1 MVGNLMKKKI
11 NTNNIYD
18 KYITMNNLYK
28 MWDIIKSTCKNKKEV
43 YKFSLNLNTN
53 IYNIYVSLKNKTYV
67 PDKYMTFMIFEPKP
81 RLVMSQSIKD
91 KIVNHFIT
99 NYYLIP
105 YLESSLIDSNVAT
118 RKGKGSSYGN
128 DLLQKYFNKLLIN
141 NRTCEIYCLKMD
153 VSKYFYSINHD
164 ILMSM
169 LGKKIKDNDVLNII
183 KLVISQTNNDYIN
196 KNISY
201 YNNKYNTDIPYYIN
215 DTGLS
220 IGAMV
225 SQFLAIFFLNE
236 IDHYIK
242 EKLDCK
248 YYIRYMDDLVILD
261 VNKEKLKRVYNII
274 NEKLNALKLRVN
286 KKSNIY
292 NCSNGFSFLGYTY
305 KTINNKLY
313 VSCKKTTYNRVM
325 KKLFYLQKHDRVK
338 YRKSLGSYYGYLTN
352 IDKINLKLNNRELFD
367 LYRVKYNDYILII
380 KDKNRYYL
388 FCNNAL
394 TVRILIGYK
403 LSNKIFCMYNNM
415 FDIILKKLSFYNI
428 IVLNKLEILLEIQ
441 RSVT

>member
-18 KYITMNNLYK
+18 KYITMDNLYK

-91 KIVNHFIT
+91 KIVNHFVA

-128 DLLQKYFNKLLIN
+128 YLLQKYFNKLLIN
-141 NRTCEIYCLKMD
+141 NRDCEIYCLKMD

-169 LGKKIKDNDVLNII
+169 LGKRIKDNDVLNII

-261 VNKEKLKRVYNII
+261 VNKEKLKRIYNII
-274 NEKLNALKLRVN
+274 SEKLNALKLRVN

-292 NCSNGFSFLGYTY
+292 SCSNGFSFLGYTY

-325 KKLFYLQKHDRVK
+325 KKLFYLQKHDSVK

>member
-1 MVGNLMKKKI
+1 MKKKN
-11 NTNNIYD
+11 NTSNIYD
-18 KYITMNNLYK
+18 KYITMENLYK

-141 NRTCEIYCLKMD
+141 NRNCEIYCLKMD

-169 LGKKIKDNDVLNII
+169 LGKRIKDNDVLNII

-261 VNKEKLKRVYNII
+261 VNKEKLKRIYNII
-274 NEKLNALKLRVN
+274 SEKLNTLKLSVN

-292 NCSNGFSFLGYTY
+292 SCSNGFSFLGYTY

-313 VSCKKTTYNRVM
+313 VSCKKKTYNRVM

-394 TVRILIGYK
+394 TIRILIGYK

>member
-1 MVGNLMKKKI
+1 MKKKI

-18 KYITMNNLYK
+18 KYITMDNLYK

-141 NRTCEIYCLKMD
+141 NRNCEIYCLKMD

-169 LGKKIKDNDVLNII
+169 LGKKIKDNDV
-183 KLVISQTNNDYIN
+183 Q
-196 KNISY
+196 
-201 YNNKYNTDIPYYIN
+201 YN
-215 DTGLS
+215 
-220 IGAMV
+220 
-225 SQFLAIFFLNE
+225 
-236 IDHYIK
+236 
-242 EKLDCK
+242 
-248 YYIRYMDDLVILD
+248 
-261 VNKEKLKRVYNII
+261 
-274 NEKLNALKLRVN
+274 
-286 KKSNIY
+286 
-292 NCSNGFSFLGYTY
+292 
-305 KTINNKLY
+305 
-313 VSCKKTTYNRVM
+313 
-325 KKLFYLQKHDRVK
+325 
-338 YRKSLGSYYGYLTN
+338 
-352 IDKINLKLNNRELFD
+352 
-367 LYRVKYNDYILII
+367 
-380 KDKNRYYL
+380 
-388 FCNNAL
+388 
-394 TVRILIGYK
+394 
-403 LSNKIFCMYNNM
+403 
-415 FDIILKKLSFYNI
+415 
-428 IVLNKLEILLEIQ
+428 
-441 RSVT
+441 

>member
-1 MVGNLMKKKI
+1 MKKKI

-18 KYITMNNLYK
+18 KYITMDNLYK
-28 MWDIIKSTCKNKKEV
+28 MWDIIRSTCKNKKEV

-67 PDKYMTFMIFEPKP
+67 PDKYITFMIFEPKA

-91 KIVNHFIT
+91 KIVNHFIA

-118 RKGKGSSYGN
+118 RRGKGSSYGN
-128 DLLQKYFNKLLIN
+128 NLLKRYFNKLLIN
-141 NRTCEIYCLKMD
+141 NKDCEIYCLKMD
-153 VSKYFYSINHD
+153 VSKYFYSINHN
-164 ILMSM
+164 ILMGM
-169 LGKKIKDNDVLNII
+169 LGKKIKDKDVLNII

-242 EKLDCK
+242 EELGCK

-261 VNKEKLKRVYNII
+261 VNKGKLKRIYNII
-274 NEKLNALKLRVN
+274 SEKLNALKLKVN

-292 NCSNGFSFLGYTY
+292 SCSNGFSFLGYTY

-313 VSCKKTTYNRVM
+313 VSCKKETYNRVM
-325 KKLFYLQKHDRVK
+325 KKLFYLQKYDRVK

-367 LYRVKYNDYILII
+367 LYRVKYNGYILIV
-380 KDKNRYYL
+380 KDK
-388 FCNNAL
+388 
-394 TVRILIGYK
+394 I
-403 LSNKIFCMYNNM
+403 
-415 FDIILKKLSFYNI
+415 DIIYFVMML
-428 IVLNKLEILLEIQ
+428 
-441 RSVT
+441 

>member
-18 KYITMNNLYK
+18 KYITMDNLYK
-28 MWDIIKSTCKNKKEV
+28 MWDIIRSTCKNKKEV

-67 PDKYMTFMIFEPKP
+67 PDKYITFMIFEPKA

-91 KIVNHFIT
+91 KIVNHFIA

-118 RKGKGSSYGN
+118 RRGKGSSYGN
-128 DLLQKYFNKLLIN
+128 NLLKRYFNKLLIN
-141 NRTCEIYCLKMD
+141 NKDCEIYCLKMD
-153 VSKYFYSINHD
+153 VSKYFYSINHN
-164 ILMSM
+164 ILMGM
-169 LGKKIKDNDVLNII
+169 LGKKIKDKDVLNII

-242 EKLDCK
+242 EELGCK

-261 VNKEKLKRVYNII
+261 VNKGKIKRIYNII
-274 NEKLNALKLRVN
+274 SEKLNALKLKVN

-292 NCSNGFSFLGYTY
+292 SCSNGFSFLGYTY

-313 VSCKKTTYNRVM
+313 VSCKKETYNRVM
-325 KKLFYLQKHDRVK
+325 KKLFYLQKYDRVK

-367 LYRVKYNDYILII
+367 LYRVKYNGYILIV
-380 KDKNRYYL
+380 KDK
-388 FCNNAL
+388 
-394 TVRILIGYK
+394 I
-403 LSNKIFCMYNNM
+403 
-415 FDIILKKLSFYNI
+415 DIIYFVMML
-428 IVLNKLEILLEIQ
+428 
-441 RSVT
+441 

>member
-18 KYITMNNLYK
+18 KYITMDNLYK
-28 MWDIIKSTCKNKKEV
+28 MWDIIRSTCKNKKEV

-67 PDKYMTFMIFEPKP
+67 PDKYITFMIFEPKA

-91 KIVNHFIT
+91 KIVNHFIA

-118 RKGKGSSYGN
+118 RRGKGSSYGN
-128 DLLQKYFNKLLIN
+128 NLLKRYFNKLLIN
-141 NRTCEIYCLKMD
+141 NKDCEIYCLKMD
-153 VSKYFYSINHD
+153 VSKYFYSINHN
-164 ILMSM
+164 ILMGM
-169 LGKKIKDNDVLNII
+169 LGKKIKDKDVLNII

-242 EKLDCK
+242 EELGCK

-261 VNKEKLKRVYNII
+261 VNKGKLKRIYNII
-274 NEKLNALKLRVN
+274 SEKLNALKLKVN

-292 NCSNGFSFLGYTY
+292 SCSNGFSFLGYTY

-313 VSCKKTTYNRVM
+313 VSCKKETYNRVM
-325 KKLFYLQKHDRVK
+325 KKLFYLQKYDRVK
-338 YRKSLGSYYGYLTN
+338 YRKSL
-352 IDKINLKLNNRELFD
+352 
-367 LYRVKYNDYILII
+367 
-380 KDKNRYYL
+380 
-388 FCNNAL
+388 
-394 TVRILIGYK
+394 
-403 LSNKIFCMYNNM
+403 
-415 FDIILKKLSFYNI
+415 
-428 IVLNKLEILLEIQ
+428 
-441 RSVT
+441 

>member
-18 KYITMNNLYK
+18 KYITMDNLYK
-28 MWDIIKSTCKNKKEV
+28 MWDIIRSTCKNKKEV

-67 PDKYMTFMIFEPKP
+67 PDKYITFMIFEPKA

-91 KIVNHFIT
+91 KIVNHFIA

-118 RKGKGSSYGN
+118 RRGKGSSYGN
-128 DLLQKYFNKLLIN
+128 NLLKRYFNKLLIN
-141 NRTCEIYCLKMD
+141 NKDCEIYCLKMD
-153 VSKYFYSINHD
+153 VSKYFYSINHN
-164 ILMSM
+164 ILMGM
-169 LGKKIKDNDVLNII
+169 LGKKIKDKDVLNII

-242 EKLDCK
+242 EELGCK

-261 VNKEKLKRVYNII
+261 VNKGKLKRIYNII
-274 NEKLNALKLRVN
+274 SEKLNALKLKVN

-292 NCSNGFSFLGYTY
+292 SCSNGFSFLGYTY

-313 VSCKKTTYNRVM
+313 VSCKKETYNRVM
-325 KKLFYLQKHDRVK
+325 KKLFYLQKYDRVK

-367 LYRVKYNDYILII
+367 LYRVKYNGYILIV
-380 KDKNRYYL
+380 KDK
-388 FCNNAL
+388 
-394 TVRILIGYK
+394 I
-403 LSNKIFCMYNNM
+403 
-415 FDIILKKLSFYNI
+415 DIIYFVMML
-428 IVLNKLEILLEIQ
+428 
-441 RSVT
+441 

>member
-1 MVGNLMKKKI
+1 MKKKI

-18 KYITMNNLYK
+18 KYITMDNLYK

-67 PDKYMTFMIFEPKP
+67 PDKYITFMIFEPKA

-91 KIVNHFIT
+91 KIVNHFVA

-261 VNKEKLKRVYNII
+261 VNKEKLKRIYNII
-274 NEKLNALKLRVN
+274 SEKLNALKLRVN

-292 NCSNGFSFLGYTY
+292 SCSNGISFLGYTY

>member
-1 MVGNLMKKKI
+1 
-11 NTNNIYD
+11 
-18 KYITMNNLYK
+18 
-28 MWDIIKSTCKNKKEV
+28 
-43 YKFSLNLNTN
+43 
-53 IYNIYVSLKNKTYV
+53 
-67 PDKYMTFMIFEPKP
+67 MTFMIFEPKP

-225 SQFLAIFFLNE
+225 SQFLAIFF
-236 IDHYIK
+236 
-242 EKLDCK
+242 
-248 YYIRYMDDLVILD
+248 
-261 VNKEKLKRVYNII
+261 
-274 NEKLNALKLRVN
+274 
-286 KKSNIY
+286 
-292 NCSNGFSFLGYTY
+292 
-305 KTINNKLY
+305 
-313 VSCKKTTYNRVM
+313 
-325 KKLFYLQKHDRVK
+325 
-338 YRKSLGSYYGYLTN
+338 
-352 IDKINLKLNNRELFD
+352 
-367 LYRVKYNDYILII
+367 
-380 KDKNRYYL
+380 
-388 FCNNAL
+388 
-394 TVRILIGYK
+394 
-403 LSNKIFCMYNNM
+403 
-415 FDIILKKLSFYNI
+415 
-428 IVLNKLEILLEIQ
+428 
-441 RSVT
+441 

>member
-1 MVGNLMKKKI
+1 MKKKN
-11 NTNNIYD
+11 NTSNIYD
-18 KYITMNNLYK
+18 KYITMDNLYK
-28 MWDIIKSTCKNKKEV
+28 MWDVIKSTCKNKKEV

-53 IYNIYVSLKNKTYV
+53 IYNIYVSLKDKTYK
-67 PDKYMTFMIFEPKP
+67 PDKYTTFMIFEPKP
-81 RLVMSQSIKD
+81 RLVMSQNIKD
-91 KIVNHFIT
+91 KIVNHFVA

-105 YLESSLIDSNVAT
+105 YLESSLIDSNIAT

-141 NRTCEIYCLKMD
+141 NRNCEIYCLKMD

-169 LGKKIKDNDVLNII
+169 LGKRIKDNDVLNII

-261 VNKEKLKRVYNII
+261 VNKEKLKRIYNII
-274 NEKLNALKLRVN
+274 SEKLNALKLRVN

-292 NCSNGFSFLGYTY
+292 SCSNGFSFLGYTY

-313 VSCKKTTYNRVM
+313 VSCKKTTYNKVM

-352 IDKINLKLNNRELFD
+352 IYKINLKLNNRELFD
-367 LYRVKYNDYILII
+367 LYRIKYNDYILII

-428 IVLNKLEILLEIQ
+428 IVLNKLEILLEIE